1 MGHAYTPGLRVTA
14 SATVRKERRLPLRG
28 SVNCR
33 VGDVVQRHN
42 VVASTELPGNVTTMN
57 LVNRLGVTPGE
68 LQRYLLVEEGDSVS
82 AGQPIA
88 ETQPLIKWFKT
99 TVTSDIEGT
108 VETISAVTGQVMLR
122 EPPSPVE
129 VRAYVDGTVADVIES
144 EGVVVETSGAFIQ
157 GIFGVGGECWGPLKL
172 ITDSPETPLKTGD
185 IGHDC
190 HGHILVSGGLIER
203 EAIDRALEVG
213 AIGLVGGCIRDR
225 ILRELLGYD
234 LGVAITGAEQV
245 GLTLIVTE

>member
-1 MGHAYTPGLRVTA
+1 MAHTYTPGLRITA
-14 SATVRKERRLPLRG
+14 STTVRKERRLPLRG

-33 VGDVVQRHN
+33 IGDVVQRHD
-42 VVASTELPGNVTTMN
+42 VVASTELPGNVSTVN

-68 LQRYLLVEEGDSVS
+68 LQRYLLVKEGDSVS

-99 TVTSDIEGT
+99 MVTSGIEGK
-108 VETISAVTGQVMLR
+108 VETISSVTGQVMLR

-172 ITDSPETPLKTGD
+172 MTDSPETPLKTSD
-185 IGHDC
+185 IDDDC
-190 HGHILVSGGLIER
+190 RGQILIAGGLIER
-203 EAIDRALEVG
+203 EAVDRALEVG
-213 AIGLVGGCIRDR
+213 AAPC
-225 ILRELLGYD
+225 
-234 LGVAITGAEQV
+234 AV
-245 GLTLIVTE
+245 GLAEALRVCRLFTCFLLEFHYCVFASIVI